1 LKLNSR
7 RIIFSGMK
15 TILAIALVLTA
26 SLVARASEE
35 SSDHKSQDDQKALQ
49 GDWLPTKAELA
60 GKPMSDDVLKTISLK
75 LIKNNYEVLVAGSP
89 DKGTWSI
96 DPEAKPK
103 AMTVKGVKGANAGK
117 TFPAIYELD
126 GDTLRVRY
134 DLSGKARP
142 KEFKTTE
149 GTKLYL
155 VTYKRKKQ

>member
-1 LKLNSR
+1 
-7 RIIFSGMK
+7 MK
-15 TILAIALVLTA
+15 TILSIALVLAA
-26 SLVARASEE
+26 SLAARADE
-35 SSDHKSQDDQKALQ
+35 SSDHKPQDDQKALQ
-49 GDWLPTKAELA
+49 GDWVPAKAELG

-75 LIKNNYEVLVAGSP
+75 LIKNDYEVLVAGKP

-96 DPEAKPK
+96 DPDAKPK
-103 AMTVKGVKGANAGK
+103 AMTVKGVKGPNAGK

-126 GDTLRVRY
+126 GDTLRICY